1 MQKINLQATA
11 IFCRLLKI
19 LNGQQ
24 HMKLHSDGFMPL
36 IVERIQENIITTF
49 GGGTLYSLC
58 HYYEQNGDL
67 MRDPEM
73 CFIVVDNRK
82 KKNDYA
88 AVGIFPQMYQLD
100 SLGLFEE
107 SVTID
112 NGAITNCIK
121 MWQKGQCSFANI
133 WLKNIREQGFL
144 LASHLVKKPSS
155 KK

>member
-1 MQKINLQATA
+1 MQKLNHQATA
-11 IFCRLLKI
+11 IFCRLLKK

-36 IVERIQENIITTF
+36 TMERIKENIITIF
-49 GGGTLYSLC
+49 GKGTLYSLC

-73 CFIVVDNRK
+73 CFIVVDNRLEK
-82 KKNDYA
+82 KDFN
-88 AVGIFPQMYQLD
+88 AVGIYPQMYRLD
-100 SLGLFEE
+100 SLGLDEE
-107 SVTID
+107 SIAIE
-112 NGAITNCIK
+112 NGAIASYIK
-121 MWQKGQCSFANI
+121 IWQKGQCSFANV

-144 LASHLVKKPSS
+144 LSSHLVEKSSS